1 VKIAIYAGRCLPIH
15 AATLTE
21 RPLAGTETAVI
32 RIADELSRRNHQ
44 VTVFTTH
51 AAPSAS
57 TPRYLPASAVKSKE
71 YVDCFITVKEWI
83 PALFRVPC
91 RKQCFWTGDPY
102 EAYQNFGLGD
112 RRVSRLIDHFLAV
125 SQWQADTLCRESGFP
140 RERAHVIGNGV
151 HLADFLGSEPR
162 GRKRLVYTSAPTR
175 GLALVPALY
184 LELKRLHP
192 DLELHVFSGFE
203 VYDTDRPYAAPLRA
217 RYDATLAELRDLPDC
232 HIHGNI
238 LQKALAR
245 ELMRSAILFYPNT
258 VLETS
263 CIAAMEAMAAGCVV
277 VTSEAGALPETV
289 GDAGVLVPGVPGSP
303 DYQHA
308 FVSAT
313 HRLLSDDALWADLSS
328 RARHRA
334 LGQLGWSVCA
344 DRLERLLLA
353 DG

>member
-1 VKIAIYAGRCLPIH
+1 
-15 AATLTE
+15 
-21 RPLAGTETAVI
+21 
-32 RIADELSRRNHQ
+32 
-44 VTVFTTH
+44 VFTSH
-51 AAPSAS
+51 ATPPAS

-71 YVDCFITVKEWI
+71 YVDCFIAVKEWM
-83 PALFRVPC
+83 PALLRVPC
-91 RKQCFWTGDPY
+91 RKLCFWTGDSY
-102 EAYQNFGLGD
+102 EASLNFGLGD

-125 SQWQADTLCRESGFP
+125 SRWQADTLCRESGFP

-175 GLALVPALY
+175 GLELVPSLY

-203 VYDTDRPYAAPLRA
+203 VYDTDRPYTASSRP
-217 RYDATLAELRDLPDC
+217 RYDATLAELRGLPDC
-232 HIHGNI
+232 HVHGNV

-245 ELMRSAILFYPNT
+245 ELMRSAIFFYPST
-258 VLETS
+258 FLETS

-289 GDAGVLVPGVPGSP
+289 GDAGVLVPGVPGSA
-303 DYQHA
+303 DYRRA

-313 HRLLSDDALWADLSS
+313 HRLLSEDARWADLSL
-328 RARHRA
+328 RARRRA
-334 LGQLGWSVCA
+334 VGQLGWEACA
-344 DRLERLLLA
+344 DRLERLLT
-353 DG
+353 DT